1 MKNDAFS
8 ACHPLVNFTYFLSVL
23 LLSMFLTQ
31 PVCLALSLLGGAV
44 YHCRLKGT
52 GAVRFQLRY
61 LLPLLLLTM
70 ALNPLFSHEGATI
83 LLYLP
88 NGNPLTLESIAYG
101 ASAAV
106 LLAAAVSWFAC
117 CNEVL
122 TSDKF
127 IYLFGRAAPALS
139 LLLSMTLRFVP
150 HFHRQMKLVAQ
161 ARAGLASPNKVR
173 FRRVR
178 AAMAAFSATVT
189 WALESAIQTADSM
202 KSRGYGLRG
211 RTAFH
216 NFRFTLRDGL
226 CLALCLGL
234 TGLVLAGKLLGALAF
249 RYYPTVSGD
258 LTAPAA
264 LIAQGAFALLCFF
277 PTILNLCEDIKWNSL
292 PSAT

>member
-8 ACHPLVNFTYFLSVL
+8 ACHPLVNFAYFLSVL

-106 LLAAAVSWFAC
+106 LLAAVVSWFAC

-173 FRRVR
+173 FRRIR

>member
-8 ACHPLVNFTYFLSVL
+8 GCHPLVNFEFFLSVL

-31 PVCLALSLLGGAV
+31 PVCLLLSLAGAAL
-44 YHCRLKGT
+44 YNLRLKG
-52 GAVRFQLRY
+52 AKALRFQLVY
-61 LLPLLLLTM
+61 LLPLLVLTLL
-70 ALNPLFSHEGATI
+70 LNPLFSHEGATI

-88 NGNPLTLESIAYG
+88 NGNPLTLESMAYG

-106 LLAAAVSWFAC
+106 LLAAVVSWFAC

-150 HFHRQMKLVAQ
+150 HFHRQMQQIAQ
-161 ARAGLASPNKVR
+161 ARAGLHPGEKGR
-173 FRRVR
+173 LRRLR

-202 KSRGYGLRG
+202 KSRGYGLKG

-216 NFRFTLRDGL
+216 NFRFTRRDGL
-226 CLALCLGL
+226 CLGLCLGL
-234 TGLVLAGKLLGALAF
+234 TGVVLAGKLLGALDF
-249 RYYPTVSGD
+249 QYYPTISGD
-258 LTAPAA
+258 LTAP
-264 LIAQGAFALLCFF
+264 LTLLAQGAFGLLCFF
-277 PTILNLCEDIKWNSL
+277 PVILDFCEDLKWNSL